1 MMCDLAVYDTNE
13 PPTDFSIATELDALD
28 RAADAAG
35 FKRSTSTATQEAE
48 PSPSHMRRHAGIGSR
63 ASVDERA
70 SDFTPEGNRWTAG
83 GVRQSSA
90 LPPQNGLGGSGP
102 VAVPHPDAARDRGR
116 AVGRDNVAHPVM
128 AAALASRSS
137 RLHGGRISA
146 VTCGV
151 PLLVRVHRRRQRHE
165 HSVLTD
171 PVDEAGWLQDHP

>member
-1 MMCDLAVYDTNE
+1 MTRTNRRPTSRSPPNSMRLTKLPTPQASNASTYGHSGGGAVALAY
-13 PPTDFSIATELDALD
+13 AAARGD
-28 RAADAAG
+28 RL
-35 FKRSTSTATQEAE
+35 TSLA
-48 PSPSHMRRHAGIGSR
+48 
-63 ASVDERA
+63 VDERA
-70 SDFTPEGNRWTAG
+70 SDFTPEGNEVYGWRSSTKLCASAGRRDLADRDRWPY
-83 GVRQSSA
+83 
-90 LPPQNGLGGSGP
+90 LI
-102 VAVPHPDAARDRGR
+102 PDAARDRGR
-116 AVGRDNVAHPVM
+116 GVGRDDVAHPVM

>member
-1 MMCDLAVYDTNE
+1 MVSPRWRWQIAFTLWALILATFRVDGA
-13 PPTDFSIATELDALD
+13 PVGRMRLWS
-28 RAADAAG
+28 R
-35 FKRSTSTATQEAE
+35 RSSTARDANPRIMQ
-48 PSPSHMRRHAGIGSR
+48 
-63 ASVDERA
+63 
-70 SDFTPEGNRWTAG
+70 TPEG
-83 GVRQSSA
+83 
-90 LPPQNGLGGSGP
+90 
-102 VAVPHPDAARDRGR
+102 DD
-116 AVGRDNVAHPVM
+116 VAHPAM